1 MNTHRESGQKASG
14 NAAQISLAPVPGI
27 LQRQCACG
35 GAPGVSGECESCQK
49 NHLQRGSE
57 TSDERG
63 TAPPVVHRT
72 LRTAGESLDKVAR
85 VFFETQFGHDF
96 SRIRIHADD
105 LAAASAA
112 AVGARAF
119 TVGDHIA
126 FGAGQFSPQSAAG
139 RRLLAHELTHT
150 IQQERNFSSR
160 LEIVDSTSHEQEAE
174 RAAEALQTGHPM
186 PVLTPQRGGSVARDK
201 GEPAKVESKVA
212 KCPKSHTIPDD
223 VYDAIGAAWK
233 KSGHGGKTVA
243 EHGGRI
249 VTDSGGKRVIRTG
262 GGGRGSISLPD
273 EKTGDVTQGTFHTH
287 PYSKAE
293 DSELN
298 VSFSGGDISNFVAG
312 GQGSVK
318 YIGAGGC
325 YFVLDTLDQTQRDAC
340 KKVDLEKRWDDG
352 FAKASGSFQKQV
364 ETAVKATIA
373 GCGLCYY
380 RACRANAKSPVPKSA
395 ALSS

>member
-1 MNTHRESGQKASG
+1 MNTHRENAQKASG

-63 TAPPVVHRT
+63 TAPPVVHRA
-72 LRTAGESLDKVAR
+72 LRTAGEPLDEVAR
-85 VFFETQFGHDF
+85 GFFEPEFGHDL

-126 FGAGQFSPQSAAG
+126 FGAGQFSLQSAAG

-150 IQQERNFSSR
+150 IQQEHNFSSR

-174 RAAEALQTGHPM
+174 RAAEALQTRHPM

-201 GEPAKVESKVA
+201 EEPAKVESKVA

-243 EHGGRI
+243 EHGGRA
-249 VTDSGGKRVIRTG
+249 VTDN
-262 GGGRGSISLPD
+262 RG
-273 EKTGDVTQGTFHTH
+273 Q
-287 PYSKAE
+287 
-293 DSELN
+293 
-298 VSFSGGDISNFVAG
+298 
-312 GQGSVK
+312 
-318 YIGAGGC
+318 
-325 YFVLDTLDQTQRDAC
+325 
-340 KKVDLEKRWDDG
+340 
-352 FAKASGSFQKQV
+352 
-364 ETAVKATIA
+364 
-373 GCGLCYY
+373 
-380 RACRANAKSPVPKSA
+380 
-395 ALSS
+395 